1 MKYFPFFF
9 FFYGL
14 VNGMKD
20 RVLVIDDE
28 DGVRKAIKWHLEYA
42 GYEFYEAA
50 DGPSGLKMILEVQP
64 DVVFLDIKMPG
75 MEGIEVLKEIFER
88 NIDVQVIMIS
98 GHGTVQTAVD
108 SLKMGAFDY
117 IEKPLDKEKILIV
130 TRNAVDKKRLKEQ
143 NTELKQ
149 LVEKDYQIVGES
161 QELREVLSQIRKI
174 APTDSTVLIRGESGT
189 GKELIAREVHR
200 LSKRADKRFIQVN
213 CAAIP
218 EELIESELFGHEKGS
233 FTGAVSRQLGKF
245 QQADGG
251 TIFLDEVGDMSLKTQ
266 AKVLRVLQDGELE
279 MIGTHKPVKVDVRV
293 ISATNKDLEKQI
305 ETNGFR
311 EDLYFRLNV
320 IPIYLPP
327 LRERRDDIEP
337 LVKYFAD
344 KFLTKN
350 NFKLL
355 EFAPEAMEVLRGYT
369 WRGNIRELQ
378 NTVERIMVLTSDLP
392 KDLLSPKEGNAQP
405 PDALDSLKDFKES
418 TERNFILQKLRENS
432 WNVSKT
438 AEAIGTPRS
447 NLYKKLEQYNIDVQL
462 EKKGGQAG

>member
-1 MKYFPFFF
+1 
-9 FFYGL
+9 
-14 VNGMKD
+14 MKD

-28 DGVRKAIKWHLEYA
+28 EGVRKAIRWHLEYA
-42 GYEFYEAA
+42 GYEFHEAS
-50 DGPSGLKMILEVQP
+50 DGPEGLKMLEEIQP

-75 MEGIEVLKEIFER
+75 MDGMEVLKEIFER
-88 NIDVQVIMIS
+88 RKDIQIVMIS
-98 GHGTVQTAVD
+98 GHGTVQTAVE
-108 SLKMGAFDY
+108 SLKIGAFDY
-117 IEKPLDKEKILIV
+117 IEKPLDKEKILVV
-130 TRNAVDKKRLKEQ
+130 TRNAVEQKHLKEQ
-143 NTELKQ
+143 NTELKK
-149 LVEKDYQIVGES
+149 LVEQDYRIVGES
-161 QELREVLSQIRKI
+161 QALREVLSQIRKI
-174 APTDSTVLIRGESGT
+174 APTDTTVLIRGESGS

-200 LSKRADKRFIQVN
+200 QSKRADKRFIQVN

-233 FTGAVSRQLGKF
+233 FTGAVSKQLGKF

-293 ISATNKDLEKQI
+293 ISATNKDLEKAI
-305 ETNGFR
+305 EAGHFR

-327 LRERRDDIEP
+327 LRERKDDIEP
-337 LVKYFAD
+337 LVKYFAE

-350 NFKLL
+350 NFKPL
-355 EFAPEAMEVLRGYT
+355 EFAPDAMDIMRTYT

-378 NTVERIMVLTSDLP
+378 NTVERIIVLNQGKKTIQTADLP
-392 KDLLSPKEGNAQP
+392 KDMLNMKESGAMP
-405 PDALDSLKDFKES
+405 LDTLDSLRDFKES
-418 TERNFILQKLRENS
+418 SERNFILQKLRENG

-447 NLYKKLEQYNIDVQL
+447 NLYKKLEQYNIDVQA

>member
-1 MKYFPFFF
+1 
-9 FFYGL
+9 
-14 VNGMKD
+14 MKD

-42 GYEFYEAA
+42 GYEFYEAS
-50 DGPSGLKMILEVQP
+50 DGPEGLKMLSDIQP

-75 MEGIEVLKEIFER
+75 MDGMEVLKEIFER
-88 NIDVQVIMIS
+88 TRDIQIVMIS
-98 GHGTVQTAVD
+98 GHGTVQTAVE
-108 SLKMGAFDY
+108 SLKIGAFDY
-117 IEKPLDKEKILIV
+117 IEKPLDKEKILVV
-130 TRNAVDKKRLKEQ
+130 TRNAVEQKHLREQ
-143 NTELKQ
+143 NTELKK
-149 LVEKDYQIVGES
+149 LVEQDYRIVGES
-161 QELREVLSQIRKI
+161 QALREVLSQVKKI
-174 APTDSTVLIRGESGT
+174 APTDTTILIRGESGT
-189 GKELIAREVHR
+189 GKELIAREIHR
-200 LSKRADKRFIQVN
+200 ISKRADKRFIQVN

-251 TIFLDEVGDMSLKTQ
+251 TIFLDEIGDMSLKTQ

-293 ISATNKDLEKQI
+293 ISATNKDLEKAI
-305 ETNGFR
+305 ESNHFR

-327 LRERRDDIEP
+327 LRERKDDIEP
-337 LVKYFAD
+337 LVRYFAD

-350 NFKLL
+350 NFKPLD
-355 EFAPEAMEVLRGYT
+355 FSPEAMNILINYS

-378 NTVERIMVLTSDLP
+378 NTVERIIVLNHGKKTLETSDLP
-392 KDLLSPKEGNAQP
+392 KDLLNSKDTAPESNES
-405 PDALDSLKDFKES
+405 LDSLKDFKES
-418 TERNFILQKLRENS
+418 SEKNFILQKLRENG

-447 NLYKKLEQYNIDVQL
+447 NLYKKLEQYNIDVQQS
-462 EKKGGQAG
+462 KKGGQAG

>member
-1 MKYFPFFF
+1 
-9 FFYGL
+9 
-14 VNGMKD
+14 MKD

-42 GYEFYEAA
+42 GYEFYEAS
-50 DGPSGLKMILEVQP
+50 DGPEGLKMLSDIQP

-75 MEGIEVLKEIFER
+75 MDGMEVLKEIFER
-88 NIDVQVIMIS
+88 TRDIQIVMIS
-98 GHGTVQTAVD
+98 GHGTVQTAVE
-108 SLKMGAFDY
+108 SLKIGAFDY
-117 IEKPLDKEKILIV
+117 IEKPLDKEKILVV
-130 TRNAVDKKRLKEQ
+130 TRNAVEQKHLREQ
-143 NTELKQ
+143 NTELKK
-149 LVEKDYQIVGES
+149 LVEQDYRIVGES
-161 QELREVLSQIRKI
+161 QALREVLSQVKKI
-174 APTDSTVLIRGESGT
+174 APTDTTILIRGESGT
-189 GKELIAREVHR
+189 GKELIAREIHR
-200 LSKRADKRFIQVN
+200 ISKRADKRFIQVN

-251 TIFLDEVGDMSLKTQ
+251 TIFLDEIGDMSLKTQ

-293 ISATNKDLEKQI
+293 ISATNKDLEKAI
-305 ETNGFR
+305 ESNHFR

-327 LRERRDDIEP
+327 LRERKDDIEP
-337 LVKYFAD
+337 LVRYFAD

-350 NFKLL
+350 NFKPLD
-355 EFAPEAMEVLRGYT
+355 FSPEAMNILVNYT

-378 NTVERIMVLTSDLP
+378 NTVERIIVLNHGKKTLETSDLP
-392 KDLLSPKEGNAQP
+392 KDLLNSKDTAPESNES
-405 PDALDSLKDFKES
+405 LDSLKDFKES
-418 TERNFILQKLRENS
+418 SEKNFILQKLRENG

-447 NLYKKLEQYNIDVQL
+447 NLYKKLEQYNIDVQQS
-462 EKKGGQAG
+462 KKGGQAG

>member
-1 MKYFPFFF
+1 
-9 FFYGL
+9 
-14 VNGMKD
+14 MKD

-28 DGVRKAIKWHLEYA
+28 DAVRKAIKWHLEYA
-42 GYEFYEAA
+42 GYEFHEAS
-50 DGPSGLKMILEVQP
+50 DGPEGLKMLGEIQP

-75 MEGIEVLKEIFER
+75 MDGMEVLKEIFER
-88 NIDVQVIMIS
+88 TRDIQIVMIS
-98 GHGTVQTAVD
+98 GHGTVQTAVE
-108 SLKMGAFDY
+108 SLKIGAFDY
-117 IEKPLDKEKILIV
+117 IEKPLDKEKILVV
-130 TRNAVDKKRLKEQ
+130 TRNAVEQKHLKEQ
-143 NTELKQ
+143 NTELKK
-149 LVEKDYQIVGES
+149 LVEQDYRIVGES
-161 QELREVLSQIRKI
+161 QALREVLSQVRKI
-174 APTDSTVLIRGESGT
+174 APTDTTILIRGESGT
-189 GKELIAREVHR
+189 GKELIAREIHR
-200 LSKRADKRFIQVN
+200 ISKRADKRFIQVN

-251 TIFLDEVGDMSLKTQ
+251 TIFLDEIGDMSLKTQ

-293 ISATNKDLEKQI
+293 ISATNKDLEKAI
-305 ETNGFR
+305 ENHGFR

-327 LRERRDDIEP
+327 LRERKDDIEP
-337 LVKYFAD
+337 LIRYFVD

-350 NFKLL
+350 NFKPLD
-355 EFAPEAMEVLRGYT
+355 FSPEAMEILINYS

-378 NTVERIMVLTSDLP
+378 NTVERIIVLNHGKKTLETSDLP
-392 KDLLSPKEGNAQP
+392 KDLLNSKDIAPENNES
-405 PDALDSLKDFKES
+405 LDSLKDFKES
-418 TERNFILQKLRENS
+418 SERNFILQKLRENS

-447 NLYKKLEQYNIDVQL
+447 NLYKKLEQYNIDVQQS
-462 EKKGGQAG
+462 KKGGQAG

>member
-1 MKYFPFFF
+1 
-9 FFYGL
+9 
-14 VNGMKD
+14 MKD

-42 GYEFYEAA
+42 GYEFYEAS
-50 DGPSGLKMILEVQP
+50 DGPEGLKMLSDIQP

-75 MEGIEVLKEIFER
+75 MDGMEVLKEIFER
-88 NIDVQVIMIS
+88 TRDIQIVMIS
-98 GHGTVQTAVD
+98 GHGTVQTAVE
-108 SLKMGAFDY
+108 SLKIGAFDY
-117 IEKPLDKEKILIV
+117 IEKPLDKEKILVV
-130 TRNAVDKKRLKEQ
+130 TRNAVEQKHLREQ
-143 NTELKQ
+143 NTELKK
-149 LVEKDYQIVGES
+149 LVEQDYRIVGES
-161 QELREVLSQIRKI
+161 QALREVLSQVKKI
-174 APTDSTVLIRGESGT
+174 APTDTTILIRGESGT
-189 GKELIAREVHR
+189 GKELIAREIHR
-200 LSKRADKRFIQVN
+200 ISKRADKRFIQVN

-233 FTGAVSRQLGKF
+233 FTGAVNRQLGKF

-251 TIFLDEVGDMSLKTQ
+251 TIFLDEIGDMSLKTQ

-293 ISATNKDLEKQI
+293 ISATNKDLEKAI
-305 ETNGFR
+305 ESNHFR

-327 LRERRDDIEP
+327 LRERKDDIEP
-337 LVKYFAD
+337 LVRYFAD

-350 NFKLL
+350 NFKPLD
-355 EFAPEAMEVLRGYT
+355 FSPEAMNILINYS

-378 NTVERIMVLTSDLP
+378 NTVERIIVLNHGKKTLETSDLP
-392 KDLLSPKEGNAQP
+392 KDLLNSKDTAPESNES
-405 PDALDSLKDFKES
+405 LDSLKDFKES
-418 TERNFILQKLRENS
+418 SEKNFILQKLRENG

-447 NLYKKLEQYNIDVQL
+447 NLYKKLEQYNIDVQQS
-462 EKKGGQAG
+462 KKGGQAG

>member
-1 MKYFPFFF
+1 
-9 FFYGL
+9 
-14 VNGMKD
+14 MKD

-42 GYEFYEAA
+42 GYEFHEAA
-50 DGPSGLKMILEVQP
+50 DGPEGLKMLSEIQP

-75 MEGIEVLKEIFER
+75 MDGMEVLKEIFER
-88 NIDVQVIMIS
+88 TRDVQVVMIS
-98 GHGTVQTAVD
+98 GHGTVQTAVE
-108 SLKMGAFDY
+108 SLKIGAFDY
-117 IEKPLDKEKILIV
+117 IEKPLDKEKILVV
-130 TRNAVDKKRLKEQ
+130 TRNAVEQKHLKEQ
-143 NTELKQ
+143 NTELKK
-149 LVEKDYQIVGES
+149 LVEQDYRIVGES
-161 QELREVLSQIRKI
+161 QALREVLSQVRKI
-174 APTDSTVLIRGESGT
+174 APTDTTILIRGESGT
-189 GKELIAREVHR
+189 GKELIAREIHR
-200 LSKRADKRFIQVN
+200 ISKRADKRFIQVN

-251 TIFLDEVGDMSLKTQ
+251 TIFLDEIGDMSIKTQ

-293 ISATNKDLEKQI
+293 ISATNKDLEKAI
-305 ETNGFR
+305 ENHGFR

-327 LRERRDDIEP
+327 LRERKDDIEP
-337 LVKYFAD
+337 LIRYFVD

-350 NFKLL
+350 NFKPLD
-355 EFAPEAMEVLRGYT
+355 FSPEAMEILINYS

-378 NTVERIMVLTSDLP
+378 NTVERIIVLNHGKKTLETSDLP
-392 KDLLSPKEGNAQP
+392 KDLLNSKDTAPENNES
-405 PDALDSLKDFKES
+405 LDSLKDFKES
-418 TERNFILQKLRENS
+418 SEKNFILQKLRENS

-447 NLYKKLEQYNIDVQL
+447 NLYKKLEQYNIDVQQS
-462 EKKGGQAG
+462 KKGGQAG

>member
-1 MKYFPFFF
+1 
-9 FFYGL
+9 
-14 VNGMKD
+14 MKD

-28 DGVRKAIKWHLEYA
+28 DSVRKAIRWHLEYA
-42 GYEFYEAA
+42 GYEFHEAS
-50 DGPSGLKMILEVQP
+50 DGPEGLKMLGDIQP

-75 MEGIEVLKEIFER
+75 MDGMEVLKEIFER
-88 NIDVQVIMIS
+88 TRDIQVVMIS
-98 GHGTVQTAVD
+98 GHGTVQTAVE
-108 SLKMGAFDY
+108 SLKIGAFDY
-117 IEKPLDKEKILIV
+117 IEKPLDKEKILVV
-130 TRNAVDKKRLKEQ
+130 TRNAVEQKHLKEQ
-143 NTELKQ
+143 NTELKK
-149 LVEKDYQIVGES
+149 LVEQDYRIVGES
-161 QELREVLSQIRKI
+161 QALREVLSQVRKI
-174 APTDSTVLIRGESGT
+174 APTDTTILIRGESGT
-189 GKELIAREVHR
+189 GKELIAREIHR
-200 LSKRADKRFIQVN
+200 ISKRADKKFIQVN

-251 TIFLDEVGDMSLKTQ
+251 TIFLDEIGDMSLKTQ

-293 ISATNKDLEKQI
+293 ISATNKDLEKAI
-305 ETNGFR
+305 EAGGFR

-337 LVKYFAD
+337 LIRYFVN

-350 NFKLL
+350 NFKPID
-355 EFAPEAMEVLRGYT
+355 FSPEAMDILINYT
-369 WRGNIRELQ
+369 WRGNIRELH
-378 NTVERIMVLTSDLP
+378 NSVERIIVLNHGKKTLETSDLP
-392 KDLLSPKEGNAQP
+392 KDLLSSKDIAPQNNEN
-405 PDALDSLKDFKES
+405 LDSLKDFKES
-418 TERNFILQKLRENS
+418 SERNFILQKLRENS

-447 NLYKKLEQYNIDVQL
+447 NLYKKLEQYNIDVQQS
-462 EKKGGQAG
+462 KKGGQAG